1 MKTKQAHVGKMEKQ
15 LKKWGAQLDQ
25 FVAKAGE
32 TGNEIKADYLKHIAD
47 LKLKH
52 TAARIPEVDASVF
65 SGALAQPAAKAAA
78 ASDVIAI
85 LNTFLIR
92 NSFCVVPILF
102 DHSRVYCPCGCSP

>member
-32 TGNEIKADYLKHIAD
+32 AGNEIKADYLKHIAD

-52 TAARIPEVDASVF
+52 TAAQAKLEE
-65 SGALAQPAAKAAA
+65 LKAAGGA
-78 ASDVIAI
+78 EWK
-85 LNTFLIR
+85 
-92 NSFCVVPILF
+92 SFTAGLDSAGDELELAF
-102 DHSRVYCPCGCSP
+102 KKMTA